1 MESCGRYIVLSVE
14 QKKETVRASG
24 IVTLADNQSFT
35 TNSGDKVG
43 TNSVYRV
50 FSVGPEV
57 KLNVKEGD
65 EVICNPWAVQLF
77 EHDNTTYAVVPD
89 LEVKVV
95 L

>member
-1 MESCGRYIVLSVE
+1 MEAIGRYLVL
-14 QKKETVRASG
+14 TVTAKAEVVRESG
-24 IVTLADNQSFT
+24 IITLTDNSSFT